1 MKKLLAILLALAMVF
16 TFAAC
21 TGGATEDNSSNN
33 SSKVDS
39 TSSPSLNLGVDDN
52 GSEDDNDND
61 NSSEELVLEGTDKF
75 VVCALE
81 SNDTTLTSIKDIKG
95 KKVAS
100 IFGTD
105 GEAIANYYGAEFT
118 GFGSPQDGISAFK
131 AKNFEFFIMK
141 EVAAKSYEGQGIK
154 IVLDPIVI
162 E

>member
-16 TFAAC
+16 SFAAC
-21 TGGATEDNSSNN
+21 TGGANGDNSSG
-33 SSKVDS
+33 SSSVNDS
-39 TSSPSLNLGVDDN
+39 SSEPSLVLGVDDN
-52 GSEDDNDND
+52 SEEEEEND
-61 NSSEELVLEGTDKF
+61 ELVLEGTDKY

-81 SNDTTLTSIKDIKG
+81 DSDITLSSIKDIKG

-131 AKNFEFFIMK
+131 AKNFELFIMK
-141 EVAAKSYEGQGIK
+141 EGAAKSYESQGIK
-154 IVLDPIVI
+154 IILDPIVI

>member
-16 TFAAC
+16 SFAAC
-21 TGGATEDNSSNN
+21 TGGANGDNSSDG
-33 SSKVDS
+33 SSAPDS
-39 TSSPSLNLGVDDN
+39 SSNPSLVLGVDDN
-52 GSEDDNDND
+52 
-61 NSSEELVLEGTDKF
+61 SEEEEKLVLEGTDKY

-81 SNDTTLTSIKDIKG
+81 DSDITLSSIKDIKG

-100 IFGTD
+100 IFGSD

-131 AKNFEFFIMK
+131 AKDFELFIMK
-141 EVAAKSYEGQGIK
+141 EGAAKSYENQGIK